1 MTTDNK
7 STQNNCG
14 KVSFDTFFEAQKVLN
29 RLGNIGRVYGKTKRR
44 HATKKPKRVYKCPD
58 CGKYHLTSLLK

>member
-1 MTTDNK
+1 MTTDHK

-14 KVSFDTFFEAQKVLN
+14 KVAFDTFFEAQKVLN
-29 RLGNIGRVYGKTKRR
+29 RFGNIGRVYGKTKRR

-58 CGKYHLTSLLK
+58 CGKYHLTSQLK